1 MKIKKQVTQKP
12 PENNLLTRRVEGKYS
27 WIAII
32 VACLIGTGIFSYA
45 AFFMEREKSMEKEK
59 MAVINGVVSG
69 ESTSE
74 DYSYVNEGPPV
85 NMAPEEKAQAELR
98 DKKRL
103 EDIKRLQVALS
114 AYYKDKKEYP
124 GELTDLLP
132 KYIEA
137 IPGNPNPGGINY
149 SYTPIGSEPYT
160 FYDLAYQLEVGI
172 EGVESGW
179 HDATPNGIA
188 QP

>member
-1 MKIKKQVTQKP
+1 MKIKKQSVQNP
-12 PENNLLTRRVEGKYS
+12 PENNLLTKRVEGKYS

-32 VACLIGTGIFSYA
+32 VACLIGTGVFGYA
-45 AFFMEREKSMEKEK
+45 AFFMEKEEKV
-59 MAVINGVVSG
+59 AVTNGVVSG
-69 ESTSE
+69 EAINE
-74 DYSYVNEGPPV
+74 DYSYVNEGPLV

-124 GELTDLLP
+124 GELTDLMP

-160 FYDLAYQLEVGI
+160 FYDLAYQLEVGT
-172 EGVESGW
+172 EGVEPGW